1 MKNNF
6 LYQLNGKQEGAFK
19 KFLDE
24 HGGQPRVCWYPSCG
38 TDFRAPMFLSET
50 YSNLSGLSKYEDYPK
65 LPDLFLYTD
74 NHAFHDFK
82 YDQSYSIIHQ
92 DKRTSVTIVHT
103 ERLPDLTYE
112 YDEKSIYVDKPDRKP
127 YTHQVYFMQVQ
138 IESNRLGTI
147 LANVLYCFCINED
160 FYSNVIFPN
169 KAQISHLIRIRWG
182 SGFGGSRG
190 SGNWVR
196 NLFNVVGAELFID
209 DRSKTYRSVNGYFL
223 DENRELTNNDYKI
236 DLRTIHIVPS
246 IKWSWHG
253 DVYFS
258 IKNKVA
264 VPFRD
269 FTNQPIP
276 K

>member
-1 MKNNF
+1 
-6 LYQLNGKQEGAFK
+6 
-19 KFLDE
+19 
-24 HGGQPRVCWYPSCG
+24 
-38 TDFRAPMFLSET
+38 
-50 YSNLSGLSKYEDYPK
+50 
-65 LPDLFLYTD
+65 
-74 NHAFHDFK
+74 
-82 YDQSYSIIHQ
+82 
-92 DKRTSVTIVHT
+92 
-103 ERLPDLTYE
+103 LTYE
-112 YDEKSIYVDKPDRKP
+112 YDENSIYVDKPDRKP

-147 LANVLYCFCINED
+147 MANVLYCFCINED
-160 FYSNVIFPN
+160 FYSNVISPN

-182 SGFGGSRG
+182 SGWGGSKG

-196 NLFNVVGAELFID
+196 NLFNLVGAELFID
-209 DRSKTYRSVNGYFL
+209 DRATTYRPVNRIFI
-223 DENRELTNNDYKI
+223 DKNRELSDYDYKI

-253 DVYFS
+253 DVYFR

-264 VPFRD
+264 VPFKD